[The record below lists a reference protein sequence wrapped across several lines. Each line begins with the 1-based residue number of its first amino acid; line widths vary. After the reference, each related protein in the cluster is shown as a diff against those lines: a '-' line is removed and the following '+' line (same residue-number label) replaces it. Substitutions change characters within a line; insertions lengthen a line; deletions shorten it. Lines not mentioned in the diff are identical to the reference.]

1 MRNRKYVLD
10 LTDLQYKRVK
20 KHWKEHL
27 LHGFVWFA
35 GSLVVAFIYALI
47 FQSLFGSPRERIL
60 SQQIEDIKLEYSLM
74 GRQLD
79 NSLST
84 LKDLQISDDQSYR
97 PILDMDSVSE
107 SYRTGGYGGVDRYSD
122 LKGYMNS
129 NLLIDYRSKIE
140 KIKNL
145 AEVQKE
151 SFTSVAVRSA
161 EWRRELDH
169 LPVIYPVDVKFAL
182 GDGFHWRKV
191 HPVLGTSRMHPGQD
205 IPVPPG
211 TRVYATGDGKVI
223 TSGWIS
229 GFGNCVVIDHG
240 YGLQTTYGHL
250 SRINVV
256 PGMNV
261 KRGDFLALSGN
272 TGISTGPHLHYQIDK
287 FGKHVNPINFFNN
300 DLDVDEYNE
309 MIQAFE
315 SDSKFR

>member
-35 GSLVVAFIYALI
+35 GSLIVAFIYAVI
-47 FQSLFGSPRERIL
+47 FQSLFGSPREKAL
-60 SQQIEDIKLEYSLM
+60 TQKIEDLKLEYSLM

-79 NSLST
+79 NSLSILHK
-84 LKDLQISDDQSYR
+84 LKISDEHSYR

-107 SYRTGGYGGVDRYSD
+107 SYRTGGYGGTDRFSD
-122 LKGYMNS
+122 LKGYKNS
-129 NLLIDYRSKIE
+129 DLLIDYRSRIE
-140 KIKNL
+140 KLKNL

-151 SFTSVAVRSA
+151 SFSSIAERSA

-169 LPVIYPVDVKFAL
+169 LPCISPVDVRFAM

-211 TRVYATGDGKVI
+211 TRVYATGDGKVV
-223 TSGWIS
+223 TSGWIG

-250 SRINVV
+250 HRMNVV
-256 PGMNV
+256 P
-261 KRGDFLALSGN
+261 
-272 TGISTGPHLHYQIDK
+272 
-287 FGKHVNPINFFNN
+287 
-300 DLDVDEYNE
+300 E
-309 MIQAFE
+309 M
-315 SDSKFR
+315 KG

>member
-1 MRNRKYVLD
+1 M
-10 LTDLQYKRVK
+10 
-20 KHWKEHL
+20 
-27 LHGFVWFA
+27 WFA

-47 FQSLFGSPRERIL
+47 FQSLFGSPREKML
-60 SQQIEDIKLEYSLM
+60 TQQIEDLKLEYSLM

-79 NSLST
+79 NSLAT
-84 LKDLQISDDQSYR
+84 LRDLQISDEQSYR
-97 PILDMDSVSE
+97 PILDMDSVSG
-107 SYRTGGYGGVDRYSD
+107 SYRAGGYGGTDRFSD

-129 NLLIDYRSKIE
+129 DLLISYRSKIE
-140 KIKNL
+140 KLKNL
-145 AEVQKE
+145 AEIQKE
-151 SFTSVAVRSA
+151 SFSSVAERSA

-169 LPVIYPVDVKFAL
+169 LPVIYPVDVKYAM
-182 GDGFHWRKV
+182 GDRFGWRNV

-250 SRINVV
+250 SRMNVV

-261 KRGDFLALSGN
+261 KRGDFIALSGN

-300 DLDVDEYNE
+300 DLDVEEYNE

-315 SDSKFR
+315 SNSKFR